1 MRPVCA
7 AFRGMHSFECELL
20 WIRTFIC
27 WGEKKKR
34 QKIFEMDAC
43 GALAAASVRVLGCYL
58 GLKYIRGVGGELRA
72 AAAEQEGME
81 ETLQR
86 ETAGQINV

>member
-1 MRPVCA
+1 MLSG
-7 AFRGMHSFECELL
+7 F
-20 WIRTFIC
+20 
-27 WGEKKKR
+27 
-34 QKIFEMDAC
+34 KIHP
-43 GALAAASVRVLGCYL
+43 GG
-58 GLKYIRGVGGELRA
+58 GGVGGELRA